1 MNINNKIILAF
12 LILIIYLIYKNYCIE
27 KKVEKFNKNNNENFS
42 NGFQD
47 DQLLEEDIQR
57 KVNKVFDELKLPDQV
72 KKLTD
77 KINTENTKKID
88 NEVSKN
94 IGKID
99 GAIKKIPKTVD
110 ERVKVIYKSD
120 IDAIRNLSTVANKLQ
135 SGGLTIP
142 GDLTVKGKFN
152 YLPKGTIVAYNG
164 TRAPPGWAI
173 CDGRGGRPNL
183 KGRFIYGYGGGGRS
197 NRWKNYGGAEYVK
210 LTEKQMPSHNH
221 SLKIHNAGNHR
232 HGGRVFNGGTGGE
245 GYCRCSWYTGR
256 NSMGDAGNHS
266 HGHSMGKT
274 GSSHSHEN
282 MPPYCVL
289 LYIIKQ

>member
-1 MNINNKIILAF
+1 MLNLKDVIYILLIGTLYCLF
-12 LILIIYLIYKNYCIE
+12 L
-27 KKVEKFNKNNNENFS
+27 KKNKNKET
-42 NGFQD
+42 FQD
-47 DQLLEEDIQR
+47 AQLLNEDIERQ
-57 KVNKVFDELKLPDQV
+57 VNKVVDDLKLTDLV

-77 KINTENTKKID
+77 DINNNNIKKVD

-110 ERVKVIYKSD
+110 ERVNQIYLTD
-120 IDAIRNLSTVANKLQ
+120 IDAIRNLSNVSKKLQ

-142 GDLTVKGKFN
+142 GDLTVKGKLN

-164 TRAPPGWAI
+164 TTAPPGWAI
-173 CDGRGGRPNL
+173 CDGRDGRPNL
-183 KGRFIYGYGGGGRS
+183 KGRFIYGYGGRGRS
-197 NRWKNYGGAEYVK
+197 NKWKNYSGAEYVK
-210 LTEKQMPSHNH
+210 LTEKQMPKHNH
-221 SLKIHNAGNHR
+221 SLTINNGGNHY
-232 HGGRVFNGGTGGE
+232 HGITTYNDDFNQRGGGYGAIGWENHDSNNQSVFKNTNYGG
-245 GYCRCSWYTGR
+245 S
-256 NSMGDAGNHS
+256 HS

-289 LYIIKQ
+289 LYIIKL

>member
-1 MNINNKIILAF
+1 M
-12 LILIIYLIYKNYCIE
+12 
-27 KKVEKFNKNNNENFS
+27 NKNKET
-42 NGFQD
+42 FQD
-47 DQLLEEDIQR
+47 AQLLNEDIERQ
-57 KVNKVFDELKLPDQV
+57 VNKVVDDLKLTDLV

-77 KINTENTKKID
+77 DINNNNIKKVD

-110 ERVKVIYKSD
+110 ERVNQIYLTD
-120 IDAIRNLSTVANKLQ
+120 IDAIRNLSNVSKKLQ

-142 GDLTVKGKFN
+142 GDLTVKGKLN

-164 TRAPPGWAI
+164 TTAPPGWAI
-173 CDGRGGRPNL
+173 CDGRDGRPNL

-197 NRWKNYGGAEYVK
+197 NKWKNYSGAEYVK
-210 LTEKQMPSHNH
+210 LTEKQMPKHNH
-221 SLKIHNAGNHR
+221 SLTIN
-232 HGGRVFNGGTGGE
+232 NGGKHTHRQRACKVDDLRTPSAKYGNTAPVSDNNWGCYDLDLRTME
-245 GYCRCSWYTGR
+245 D
-256 NSMGDAGNHS
+256 GDHN

-289 LYIIKQ
+289 LYIMKL

>member
-1 MNINNKIILAF
+1 MLNLKDVIYILLIGTLYCLFFKKNKS
-12 LILIIYLIYKNYCIE
+12 KE
-27 KKVEKFNKNNNENFS
+27 T
-42 NGFQD
+42 FQD
-47 DQLLEEDIQR
+47 AQLLNEDIERQ
-57 KVNKVFDELKLPDQV
+57 VNKVVDDLKLTDLV

-77 KINTENTKKID
+77 DINNKNIKKVD

-110 ERVKVIYKSD
+110 ERVNQIYLTD
-120 IDAIRNLSTVANKLQ
+120 IDAIRNLSNVSKKLQ

-152 YLPKGTIVAYNG
+152 YLPKGTILAYNG
-164 TRAPPGWAI
+164 TKAPPGWAI
-173 CDGRGGRPNL
+173 CDGRDGRPNL

-197 NRWKNYGGAEYVK
+197 NRWKEYSGAEYVK

-221 SLKIHNAGNHR
+221 SLTIN
-232 HGGRVFNGGTGGE
+232 NGGKHTHRQRACKVDDLATPSKKYGNTAPVSDNNWGCYDLDLRTME
-245 GYCRCSWYTGR
+245 D
-256 NSMGDAGNHS
+256 GDHN
-266 HGHSMGKT
+266 HGHSMGTK

-289 LYIIKQ
+289 LYIIKL